1 MKEADFCKAFH
12 FTEYRYER
20 YHYTDAREGA
30 DRHFIGMLEEGRCR
44 IVSDGVTVE
53 AGPGEPFYIP
63 RGLPYQSYWFSDGR
77 IRLRSYGFDFFPEGA
92 EASYPLQKLPA
103 AMEDQ
108 VRQIPSRGRP
118 DSAALGAFFSLLGV
132 ALEQMQRS
140 DRETTQCLWQQA
152 VAYMRE
158 HRDCRAAEV
167 ARFCGVSESALYAS
181 FKRHGS
187 TPNEL
192 RQALLVE
199 EAVRL
204 LSTTDAPV
212 QEVSDLLG
220 FSSASYFRKVLA
232 KHTGKTPT
240 QLRKAAAKV

>member
-1 MKEADFCKAFH
+1 MKEADFFKAFH
-12 FTEYRYER
+12 FTQYRFER
-20 YHYTDAREGA
+20 YHYTDARSGTN
-30 DRHFIGMLEEGRCR
+30 RHFIGMLEEGRCR
-44 IVSDGVTVE
+44 IVAEGITVE

-63 RGLPYQSYWFSDGR
+63 RALPYQSYWFSEGR
-77 IRLRSYGFDFFPEGA
+77 IRLRSYGFDCFPEET
-92 EASYPLQKLPA
+92 EASYPLQKLPGDLA
-103 AMEDQ
+103 EQ
-108 VRQIPSRGRP
+108 VRRIPTRGRP
-118 DSAALGAFFSLLGV
+118 DSAALGAFFSVLGQ
-132 ALEQMQRS
+132 ALGQMQRS
-140 DRETTQCLWQQA
+140 DREPAQCLWQQA
-152 VAYMRE
+152 VAYLRE
-158 HRDCRAAEV
+158 HRDCRVAEV
-167 ARFCGVSESALYAS
+167 ARSCGVSESALYAS

-212 QEVSDLLG
+212 QEISDGLG